1 MIINSTTYDFSLEDG
16 EFHSDYHVT
25 MCGSMINRSTNQQ
38 IPAIFVNQKYQG
50 NIIQYT
56 MVLKKNDGSYNSD
69 TSFMYCHQHPGY
81 ILADTG
87 KPTGNFIVSVT
98 NIEQLVVLSSY
109 GMTVQRIYSRI
120 QLGDPGY
127 FTKNMDRLNDGR
139 FVIGYKQISGNYGIL
154 LMDFSSN
161 TFSYIRIKDGANYIS
176 LSDLAIVRASA
187 IYAQATINLNNL
199 GINRIVF
206 MAINTTS
213 LGIDKAFYH
222 NTDAFVNGTR
232 LFFYQSNIGNFFS
245 CREIYSSNTPTIQ
258 IFQYTFKNPNTGF
271 STTSR
276 NNIYKS
282 NAFLYHKCK
291 NMQFSNYS
299 MFGVLMRYDDGSNQ
313 YDSLLYI
320 DTTNLIYKY
329 IKLYDSA
336 KPQYT
341 FTATFFLQRNEFET
355 QMPVVITDSSN
366 SNKKHM
372 AILSI
377 QDSIY
382 NCFNF
387 TNQDISIT
395 LSKDYAVTW
404 VASLSVQYQTN
415 LQDIYQVETGY
426 QNSRLEI
433 DQITT
438 DINYCGQTT
447 QTYFYIEKTTLT
459 YSQSSNSVG
468 MTAADNFTYYIGW
481 GMVSWQMINYTM
493 TFNNQACTD
502 TIWTYSATFKNGS
515 SLPSFIT
522 YGSLNNTLYVNTS
535 SNAHV
540 GTFIITLSWAQ
551 VLGPTYTYDITL
563 NIKDNTSP
571 PQFDTDL
578 VAQTVNMYQS
588 TSYTL
593 PSISDVDGNTRQTT
607 ISTLPTFVTIDANK
621 QVFTISPTLNSQAG
635 THSVTITLSDYSLNK
650 TYTLSI
656 TVNPNT
662 GAPYFQQN
670 ITDLDIQDFY
680 VGDLSYYQLPDIID
694 DDSNTC
700 QLDITNALPTF
711 ITFNSVDNKFTINPT
726 MSGYIGNYTI
736 TLKLSDY
743 NYSNEYTLGIQIIAS
758 IINTNNDTTNNTTNN
773 TDNSNTNSTINETI
787 PIENIQDNA
796 ISLNINQTTTINDSD
811 SNNTAINN
819 TQGDSNGFQDF
830 SQNIV
835 TINTPPFID
844 IIKFKLDP
852 ISIECNQQYRQI
864 YFIPQD
870 AQQDI
875 ISVQLTILKQNTLT
889 KQYETYDENTNL
901 ITFDQ
906 STNMLSINS
915 QSYQNISTN
924 KNLLIGLYKVQILLQ
939 ELQTYELLSSEY
951 SFILTISDVKV
962 IDNQTIVNTTSISNN
977 SSSSNQTS
985 NTTTNQTN
993 QGSSSQ
999 TQNQNSRDSTKTL
1012 TLKASIQKIN
1022 SKGQVKV
1029 QFRSQLKTTYD
1040 WSIES
1045 ISDQQYMD
1053 IQLTFN
1059 DSSLIGLQKVKEKVR
1074 IQFMDTKIFRIASQ
1088 NTTYLQTSEIQAAQL
1103 LQSKSVET
1111 AVTTTAYVATFITI
1125 SLQVLLGGTL
1135 SMLYQMVNA
1144 MQLIVLIPLNS
1155 FTMPDYLS
1163 QFFTSFNSFN
1173 FQLFDMTELILG
1185 SLSLPVS
1192 NRSFGSNFDD
1202 QGYSTSNILINNFDL
1217 FMFMAQSAVMA
1228 VLAKMAL
1235 RYVQRLEKFAT
1246 AWVIIYCRQFPV
1258 IQALLHSYI
1267 GILFTGYVLV
1277 VRPFKEN
1284 KSNILEII
1292 NQISTTIIY
1301 MMTIALTD
1309 FVEDQNIKSNCCWA
1323 IIATFA
1329 LMTFINIGF
1338 VIQDKYKNLKEA
1350 YRNRKKIY
1358 SDIKQKLNKLFCRK
1372 KIIQSDFQQNDS
1384 VVRLQPENDTTMIT
1398 YANDKQFLWNQS
1410 NQFANQN
1417 DFSPPP
1423 HMFKQKY
1430 TLQSQFSQD
1439 SYQTVKSSP
1448 SPDQFNKHQPDKNQS
1463 PSAKF
1468 SSQTTAFTNFSYGQN
1483 IDLLDRKQQLF
1494 HHQMLK
1500 EEQVE
1505 DIEDS
1510 FQSSN
1515 REQNIEQNQ
1524 INNLNSV
1531 INEVDFNQS
1540 QSLDNSQYN
1549 MLDVNEEREFD
1560 QFNTKTIKY

>member
-313 YDSLLYI
+313 YDSL
-320 DTTNLIYKY
+320 
-329 IKLYDSA
+329 
-336 KPQYT
+336 
-341 FTATFFLQRNEFET
+341 
-355 QMPVVITDSSN
+355 
-366 SNKKHM
+366 
-372 AILSI
+372 
-377 QDSIY
+377 
-382 NCFNF
+382 
-387 TNQDISIT
+387 
-395 LSKDYAVTW
+395 KDYAVTW

-635 THSVTITLSDYSLNK
+635 THSVTITLSDYSLSK
-650 TYTLSI
+650 TYTLNI

-700 QLDITNALPTF
+700 QLEITNALPTF

-726 MSGYIGNYTI
+726 ISGYI
-736 TLKLSDY
+736 D
-743 NYSNEYTLGIQIIAS
+743 
-758 IINTNNDTTNNTTNN
+758 TNNDTTNNIDN
-773 TDNSNTNSTINETI
+773 TNTNSTNNEPI
-787 PIENIQDNA
+787 PIENIQDSA
-796 ISLNINQTTTINDSD
+796 ISLNINQTTTNNDSD
-811 SNNTAINN
+811 SDNTAINN

-844 IIKFKLDP
+844 VIKFKLDP
-852 ISIECNQQYRQI
+852 ISLEYNQQYRQI

-870 AQQDI
+870 AQQDTI
-875 ISVQLTILKQNTLT
+875 FVQLTILKQNTQIQ
-889 KQYETYDENTNL
+889 KYETYDENSNL

-906 STNMLSINS
+906 SSNMLCINS
-915 QSYQNISTN
+915 QSSQNISGN
-924 KNLLIGLYKVQILLQ
+924 KNLLIGFYKVKILLQ
-939 ELQTYELLSSEY
+939 ELQTNELLSSEY
-951 SFILTISDVKV
+951 SFNLTISDV
-962 IDNQTIVNTTSISNN
+962 
-977 SSSSNQTS
+977 
-985 NTTTNQTN
+985 
-993 QGSSSQ
+993 
-999 TQNQNSRDSTKTL
+999 L
-1012 TLKASIQKIN
+1012 
-1022 SKGQVKV
+1022 
-1029 QFRSQLKTTYD
+1029 
-1040 WSIES
+1040 
-1045 ISDQQYMD
+1045 
-1053 IQLTFN
+1053 
-1059 DSSLIGLQKVKEKVR
+1059 KVKEKVR

-1125 SLQVLLGGTL
+1125 SLQVL
-1135 SMLYQMVNA
+1135 
-1144 MQLIVLIPLNS
+1144 
-1155 FTMPDYLS
+1155 F
-1163 QFFTSFNSFN
+1163 FN
-1173 FQLFDMTELILG
+1173 FQLFDMTEIIL
-1185 SLSLPVS
+1185 SQLSLPVS

-1235 RYVQRLEKFAT
+1235 KYVQKLEKLNKMCTDIVVNFRYNALIRYAVESCMIVTLCALLNIQLLNVETAGEILSSIVAISLIAVYFAMPVLGILFIIKNFKELQSINQSSFEGGESEPQQNPLITKYGSLFEEFNNKSILALLYYPIFMIRRFAT
-1246 AWVIIYCRQFPV
+1246 AWVIINCRQFPV
-1258 IQALLHSYI
+1258 IQALLHTYI

-1277 VRPFKEN
+1277 V
-1284 KSNILEII
+1284 
-1292 NQISTTIIY
+1292 
-1301 MMTIALTD
+1301 
-1309 FVEDQNIKSNCCWA
+1309 
-1323 IIATFA
+1323 
-1329 LMTFINIGF
+1329 
-1338 VIQDKYKNLKEA
+1338 
-1350 YRNRKKIY
+1350 
-1358 SDIKQKLNKLFCRK
+1358 
-1372 KIIQSDFQQNDS
+1372 
-1384 VVRLQPENDTTMIT
+1384 
-1398 YANDKQFLWNQS
+1398 
-1410 NQFANQN
+1410 
-1417 DFSPPP
+1417 
-1423 HMFKQKY
+1423 
-1430 TLQSQFSQD
+1430 
-1439 SYQTVKSSP
+1439 
-1448 SPDQFNKHQPDKNQS
+1448 
-1463 PSAKF
+1463 
-1468 SSQTTAFTNFSYGQN
+1468 GQ
-1483 IDLLDRKQQLF
+1483 LQQL
-1494 HHQMLK
+1494 
-1500 EEQVE
+1500 
-1505 DIEDS
+1505 
-1510 FQSSN
+1510 
-1515 REQNIEQNQ
+1515 
-1524 INNLNSV
+1524 
-1531 INEVDFNQS
+1531 
-1540 QSLDNSQYN
+1540 SL
-1549 MLDVNEEREFD
+1549 
-1560 QFNTKTIKY
+1560 